1 MEQVCLSLVLCL
13 NCKAVISNLLFT
25 LSGSGFRQQAAHKE
39 FLVEPGLPLAF
50 RSLWV
55 ILLPQVRDMLLMLTQ
70 RKGKAMPGKCLSSLS
85 FLLVLCLNY
94 QLLEALVCEK
104 LYIPWGE
111 AFRPDWQVGSPVSD
125 LDLLVVLQD
134 LSCNYYLCFWN
145 NTLAMVC
152 FSVIFFTIKQ
162 LQGSNLKEIRL
173 FEKF

>member
-104 LYIPWGE
+104 LYIP
-111 AFRPDWQVGSPVSD
+111 
-125 LDLLVVLQD
+125 
-134 LSCNYYLCFWN
+134 
-145 NTLAMVC
+145 
-152 FSVIFFTIKQ
+152 
-162 LQGSNLKEIRL
+162 
-173 FEKF
+173 